1 MSGAIEMKTPDYMT
15 LARALLPKIREK
27 AEDPEYMEAYRAWKT
42 AREEKGREA
51 NGKVIT
57 D

>member
-42 AREEKGREA
+42 AREEKRRGS
-51 NGKVIT
+51 NGKT
-57 D
+57 DEV

>member
-15 LARALLPKIREK
+15 LARALLPKIREM
-27 AEDPEYMEAYRAWKT
+27 AEDPEYMEAYRAWKK
-42 AREEKGREA
+42 AREEKGRET
-51 NGKVIT
+51 NGQIIA